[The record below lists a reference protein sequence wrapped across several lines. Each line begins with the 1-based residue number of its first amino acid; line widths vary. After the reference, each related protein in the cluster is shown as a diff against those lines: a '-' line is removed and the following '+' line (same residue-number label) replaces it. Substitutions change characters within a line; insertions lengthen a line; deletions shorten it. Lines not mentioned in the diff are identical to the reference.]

1 MNKKYILKES
11 RFFNEIINN
20 TKPIRKQYISIYKKE
35 NNIDNNRF
43 GICVS
48 KKHGTAVY
56 RNKIKRKIKETIRN
70 LNVFRGNNDYVIVVL
85 KRINTNDEFIKLEKE
100 IFEILNK

>member
-1 MNKKYILKES
+1 MNKKYILRES

-35 NNIDNNRF
+35 NNISNNRF

-48 KKHGTAVY
+48 KKQGNAVY
-56 RNKIKRKIKETIRN
+56 RNKIKRKVKEAIRK
-70 LNVFRGNNDYVIVVL
+70 LNMFQGNIDYIIVIL
-85 KRINTNDEFIKLEKE
+85 KRTENNEDFIELEKE